1 MSVWLVIGFVTLIA
15 SVLVALAPTVD
26 VHSATALGWLA
37 HDFGPGDRESQATAR
52 KTAFRVGLPLAVLS
66 AVVTFT
72 GLVVSGGASWS
83 GVTSLVGLLLVGA
96 SLLAGSLAGRHSMR
110 QKRDRAEAR

>member
-15 SVLVALAPTVD
+15 SVLVALAPTID
-26 VHSATALGWLA
+26 VHSATTLGWLA

-72 GLVVSGGASWS
+72 GSFQVAHHGR
-83 GVTSLVGLLLVGA
+83 GLRR
-96 SLLAGSLAGRHSMR
+96 SPGSC
-110 QKRDRAEAR
+110 